1 MRRNMKG
8 VYLIRNKR
16 GRSMHMKE
24 WLDTKQQKGLKRTLW
39 KSPTEAIYYTAA
51 AAATVLLL
59 CVSGVC
65 NACKSFFSHFSI
77 YTFYAN

>member
-51 AAATVLLL
+51 AATVLLL